1 MTQLA
6 ADYAIPKVRRFVR
19 RRDALRRKL
28 SVSLMDRD
36 TTTLPALRSALFDSV
51 GRDLDSSSSAGRRD
65 KPRAAVDD
73 LLRRLSSSSLAR
85 RHPSALHW

>member
-51 GRDLDSSSSAGRRD
+51 GRDLDSSSSACRRD